1 VLLEITNAKNIRVPS
16 GNEAGAWQGY
26 WVPGGYTDGGIPEA
40 VTDQIKASDYI
51 ISSVY

>member
-1 VLLEITNAKNIRVPS
+1 MQRILECHQEMK
-16 GNEAGAWQGY
+16 Q
-26 WVPGGYTDGGIPEA
+26 VPGKDTGYQEGMQMAGFQKA

>member
-26 WVPGGYTDGGIPEA
+26 WVPGGYGDGGIPED